1 MGADVLA
8 VIFVLATGGL
18 GWYRGALVQTVT
30 IFAVVVL
37 GVFFDAWYPPLDIPL
52 ANLAPPLAEHV
63 YLRKLVGFLG
73 AFFLL
78 LVAVTLIELA
88 ARRSGGLEDTNRL
101 VGVALGALQGV
112 AVVILLAWFVE
123 TVTLWEKRPGELR
136 PAWMRESLVMNAVG
150 PWNPV
155 RVYGLK
161 DAMERGIAKVDR
173 EKERRSKEAAR
184 QATSGGEALDP
195 AAAARTPDAPSDDPR
210 DPIDPVLLENDARVR
225 ALFKASPVRHLMDE
239 TASLSEWH
247 GRGYGDLVM
256 DPKVR
261 AILKDADIADLL
273 FGD

>member
-1 MGADVLA
+1 MAADVLA
-8 VIFVLATGGL
+8 LIFVLATGGL

-30 IFAVVVL
+30 IFAAAILLVM
-37 GVFFDAWYPPLDIPL
+37 FDAWYPPLDAPL
-52 ANLAPPLAEHV
+52 ANLAAPLAEHV

-78 LVAVTLIELA
+78 LIFVTIIELA
-88 ARRSGGLEDTNRL
+88 ARRSGALEDGNRK
-101 VGVALGALQGV
+101 VGVALGMVQGV
-112 AVVILLAWFVE
+112 LVVLILAWFVE

-136 PAWMRESLVMNAVG
+136 PSWMRESLVMNTVS
-150 PWNPV
+150 PFNPV

-161 DAMERGIAKVDR
+161 DAVERGITKVDR
-173 EKERRSKEAAR
+173 EKQRREDEERRKKAK
-184 QATSGGEALDP
+184 GETLD
-195 AAAARTPDAPSDDPR
+195 AAAAAATPEEAAGDPD

-225 ALFKASPVRHLMDE
+225 ALFKASPIRALMDE

-247 GRGYGDLVM
+247 GRGYGELVM
-256 DPKVR
+256 DPEVR